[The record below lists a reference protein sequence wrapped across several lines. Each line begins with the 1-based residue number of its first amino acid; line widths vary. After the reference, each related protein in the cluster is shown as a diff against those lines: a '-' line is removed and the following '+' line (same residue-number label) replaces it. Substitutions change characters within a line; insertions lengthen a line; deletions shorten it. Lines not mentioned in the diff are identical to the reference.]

1 METQTVDQTQQN
13 EAVVTVNEKQYAML
27 IHLLQ
32 IVGILIPLIL
42 WLIKKDSSKFIDD
55 NGKIVINWFL
65 SCLIYG
71 IAGAILSLVFIGTF
85 ILMALGICHLIFL
98 ILGSIKANN
107 GELWPYPLSIKF
119 LK

>member
-1 METQTVDQTQQN
+1 MEVESSNQTSQSDG
-13 EAVVTVNEKQYAML
+13 VVTVSEKQYAML
-27 IHLLQ
+27 IHLTQ
-32 IVGILIPLIL
+32 IVGIIIPLVL

-71 IAGAILSLVFIGTF
+71 IIGGILTLIFIGSI
-85 ILMALGICHLIFL
+85 ILIAVGICSLIFL
-98 ILGSIKANN
+98 IIGSIKAIN

>member
-1 METQTVDQTQQN
+1 METLTADQTQQN
-13 EAVVTVNEKQYAML
+13 EPTVNEKQYAML

-42 WLIKKDSSKFIDD
+42 WLVKRDSSKFIDD

-65 SCLIYG
+65 SCLIYA